1 MMKPAP
7 EPYLCRD
14 CLLERAGPCRFAT
27 PRCPSCGGAP
37 RGLHHRERDNLGIA
51 HIDCDA
57 FFAAVEKRENP
68 DLADRPVIIGGGRRG
83 VVSTACYIARID
95 GVRSAM
101 PMFKALE
108 ACPHAVLIPSAAL
121 ALYAEVGRQVRDD
134 DARAHNRSSNRSRS
148 TRPFS
153 ISPAPSACT
162 VPSPALT
169 LARFARRVEEEIG
182 ITVSVGLSYNKFL
195 AKIASDQNK
204 PRGFSIIGQAEAR
217 AFLAEKPVG
226 ILPGIG
232 KVSQDRLARA
242 GIRLIAD
249 LATRSLEDMMRI
261 AGNDGPRLLRLA
273 RGEDARRVEPERAA
287 KSVSNETTFD
297 EDIAALARLE
307 PILWRLAEKVSR
319 RLRTADIA
327 GRTVVL
333 KLKTKDFRTR
343 TRTVF
348 RPRADPAREPALCG
362 GTADARGGVR
372 RHRLSPDR
380 DRRRRS
386 RRCRTRRSRRSRRSR
401 GRGAKRAARAPSRSC
416 GSASAMQSS
425 SAASSC
431 GGMTRPHRA
440 RPRQRRLVAPQS
452 YRANFRP
459 GACQ

>member
-1 MMKPAP
+1 MTKPAP
-7 EPYLCRD
+7 GPYLCRD
-14 CLLERAGPCRFAT
+14 CLWSGPVPAGAR
-27 PRCPSCGGAP
+27 PRCPACGSP
-37 RGLHHRERDNLGIA
+37 RGLHHRERDTLGIA

-68 DLADRPVIIGGGRRG
+68 ALADKPVIIGGGRRG

-108 ACPHAVLIPSAAL
+108 ACPHAVVIPPRM
-121 ALYAEVGRQVRDD
+121 ALYAEVGRQVREMM
-134 DARAHNRSSNRSRS
+134 REL
-148 TRPFS
+148 TPLVEPLS
-153 ISPAPSACT
+153 IDEAFLDLTGTERLHAASPAM
-162 VPSPALT
+162 T

-182 ITVSVGLSYNKFL
+182 ISVSVGLSYNKFL
-195 AKIASDQNK
+195 AKIASDQDK
-204 PRGFSIIGQAEAR
+204 PRGFSIIGRAEAQ

-242 GIRLIAD
+242 GIRRIAD
-249 LATRSLEDMMRI
+249 LATRSLEDLMRI

-333 KLKTKDFRTR
+333 KLKTRDFRTR
-343 TRTVF
+343 TRTMSGLPPTQLAS
-348 RPRADPAREPALCG
+348 RLYAAARQMLEAECD
-362 GTADARGGVR
+362 GTAFRLIGIGAADLVDAALADHGDLADREVVREKSREGAIEKLRERFGDAIVR
-372 RHRLSPDR
+372 RGIVL
-380 DRRRRS
+380 
-386 RRCRTRRSRRSRRSR
+386 R
-401 GRGAKRAARAPSRSC
+401 GDD
-416 GSASAMQSS
+416 
-425 SAASSC
+425 
-431 GGMTRPHRA
+431 
-440 RPRQRRLVAPQS
+440 
-452 YRANFRP
+452 
-459 GACQ
+459 

>member
-14 CLLERAGPCRFAT
+14 CLWSGPVPAGSR
-27 PRCPSCGGAP
+27 PRCPSCGSP

-108 ACPHAVLIPSAAL
+108 ACPHAVVIRPRM
-121 ALYAEVGRQVRDD
+121 ALYAEVGRQVREMM
-134 DARAHNRSSNRSRS
+134 REL
-148 TRPFS
+148 TPLVEPLS
-153 ISPAPSACT
+153 IDEAFLDLTGTERLHGA
-162 VPSPALT
+162 SPALT

-249 LATRSLEDMMRI
+249 LATRSLEDLMRI
-261 AGNDGPRLLRLA
+261 AGNDGPTPVA
-273 RGEDARRVEPERAA
+273 ACEGRGCAPGSSRSGPPRAFP
-287 KSVSNETTFD
+287 NETTFD

-327 GRTVVL
+327 GRAVVL

-343 TRTVF
+343 TRTVSGLAPTQLAS
-348 RPRADPAREPALCG
+348 RLYAAARQMLE
-362 GTADARGGVR
+362 GGVR
-372 RHRLSPDR
+372 RHRLF
-380 DRRRRS
+380 
-386 RRCRTRRSRRSRRSR
+386 
-401 GRGAKRAARAPSRSC
+401 A
-416 GSASAMQSS
+416 
-425 SAASSC
+425 
-431 GGMTRPHRA
+431 
-440 RPRQRRLVAPQS
+440 
-452 YRANFRP
+452 
-459 GACQ
+459 